1 MEEKNL
7 TRPVLTILSAFPGTD
22 LYNMVKDTLITEG
35 FELMDFFHT
44 VLPPKLPLDE
54 FYEEFLGLYRRAYPF
69 KNFIKAIFQ
78 QKAVLFPRLISMNIK
93 LRKGMASL
101 RSHHDLVREANRVIV
116 PVLKGFTT
124 THISL

>member
-22 LYNMVKDTLITEG
+22 LYNMVKDTLIAEG

-44 VLPPKLPLDE
+44 VLPKLQLDE
-54 FYEEFLGLYRRAYPF
+54 FYEEFLGLSRRAYPF

-78 QKAVLFPRLISMNIK
+78 
-93 LRKGMASL
+93 
-101 RSHHDLVREANRVIV
+101 
-116 PVLKGFTT
+116 
-124 THISL
+124 